1 MDKKFKITDEQNI
14 EREASLLTTFES
26 EGKEYAVYSIDRD
39 AETVN
44 IFVSR
49 IEKDENGNE
58 VLKDIES
65 PEEKQKIDNIVK
77 ELIKLPL

>member
-14 EREASLLTTFES
+14 EREANLITIFEN

-39 AETVN
+39 IETVN

-49 IEKDENGNE
+49 IEKDTNG
-58 VLKDIES
+58 VDTLKDITD
-65 PEEKQKIDNIVK
+65 PAEKLKIDNIVK
-77 ELIKLPL
+77 EMIKLPL

>member
-14 EREASLLTTFES
+14 EREANLITIFEN

-39 AETVN
+39 VETVN

-49 IEKDENGNE
+49 IEKDTNG
-58 VLKDIES
+58 VDTLKDITDQA
-65 PEEKQKIDNIVK
+65 EKLKIDNIVK
-77 ELIKLPL
+77 EMIKLPL

>member
-14 EREASLLTTFES
+14 EREANLITIFEN

-39 AETVN
+39 VETVN

-49 IEKDENGNE
+49 IEKDTNG
-58 VLKDIES
+58 VDTLKDIKD
-65 PEEKQKIDNIVK
+65 PAEKLKIDNILK
-77 ELIKLPL
+77 EMIKLPL

>member
-1 MDKKFKITDEQNI
+1 MDKKFKIMDEQNI
-14 EREASLLTTFES
+14 EREANLITIFEN

-39 AETVN
+39 TETVN

-49 IEKDENGNE
+49 VEKDPAGNDI
-58 VLKDIES
+58 LKDIEN
-65 PEEKQKIDNIVK
+65 PEEKAKIDNIVK

>member
-14 EREASLLTTFES
+14 EREANLITIFNN
-26 EGKEYAVYSIDRD
+26 EGKEYAVYSINRD
-39 AETVN
+39 VETVN

-49 IEKDENGNE
+49 IEKDAMGVE

-65 PEEKQKIDNIVK
+65 PEEKQKVDNIVK
-77 ELIKLPL
+77 EIIKLPL

>member
-14 EREASLLTTFES
+14 EREANLITIFEC
-26 EGKEYAVYSIDRD
+26 EEKEYAVYSIDRD
-39 AETVN
+39 TETVN

-49 IEKDENGNE
+49 VEKDVAGNDI
-58 VLKDIES
+58 LKDIDNA
-65 PEEKQKIDNIVK
+65 EEKAKVDNIVK

>member
-14 EREASLLTTFES
+14 EREANLITIFES
-26 EGKEYAVYSIDRD
+26 DGKEYAVYSIDRD

-44 IFVSR
+44 IFVSK
-49 IEKDENGNE
+49 IEKDQAGN
-58 VLKDIES
+58 DILRDIDNA
-65 PEEKQKIDNIVK
+65 EEKAKVDNIVK

>member
-14 EREASLLTTFES
+14 EREANLITTFET

-49 IEKDENGNE
+49 IEKDEMGNNI
-58 VLKDIES
+58 LKDIEDT
-65 PEEKQKIDNIVK
+65 EEKQKVDNIVK

>member
-14 EREASLLTTFES
+14 EREANLITIFES
-26 EGKEYAVYSIDRD
+26 DGKEYAVYSIDRD

-44 IFVSR
+44 IFVSK
-49 IEKDENGNE
+49 IEKDQAGNDILRDIDNAEENAK
-58 VLKDIES
+58 V
-65 PEEKQKIDNIVK
+65 DNIVK

>member
-14 EREASLLTTFES
+14 EREANLITIFEN

-39 AETVN
+39 VETVN

-49 IEKDENGNE
+49 IEKDTNG
-58 VLKDIES
+58 VDTLKDITDS
-65 PEEKQKIDNIVK
+65 AEKLKIDNIVK
-77 ELIKLPL
+77 EMIKLPL

>member
-14 EREASLLTTFES
+14 EREANLMTIFECD
-26 EGKEYAVYSIDRD
+26 GKEYAMYSIDRD
-39 AETVN
+39 TETVN

-49 IEKDENGNE
+49 VEKDAAGNDI
-58 VLKDIES
+58 LKDIDN
-65 PEEKQKIDNIVK
+65 PEEKQKVDNIVK

>member
-14 EREASLLTTFES
+14 EREANLITIFEN

-39 AETVN
+39 VETIN

-49 IEKDENGNE
+49 IEKDTNG
-58 VLKDIES
+58 VDTLKDITD
-65 PEEKQKIDNIVK
+65 PAEKLKIDNIVK
-77 ELIKLPL
+77 EMIKLPL

>member
-14 EREASLLTTFES
+14 EREANLITIFEN

-44 IFVSR
+44 IFVS
-49 IEKDENGNE
+49 IVTKDEFGNDI
-58 VLKDIES
+58 LKDIEN
-65 PEEKQKIDNIVK
+65 PEEKAKIDNIVK

>member
-14 EREASLLTTFES
+14 EREANLITTFES
-26 EGKEYAVYSIDRD
+26 DGKEYAVYSIDRD

-44 IFVSR
+44 IFTS
-49 IEKDENGNE
+49 ILEKDVTGNYI
-58 VLKDIES
+58 LKDIENS
-65 PEEKQKIDNIVK
+65 EEKQKIDNIVK

>member
-14 EREASLLTTFES
+14 EREANLITIFNN
-26 EGKEYAVYSIDRD
+26 EGKEYAIYSINRD

-49 IEKDENGNE
+49 IEKDAMGIEL
-58 VLKDIES
+58 LKDIEN

-77 ELIKLPL
+77 EIIKLPL

>member
-14 EREASLLTTFES
+14 EREANLITIFES
-26 EGKEYAVYSIDRD
+26 DGKEYAVYSIDRD
-39 AETVN
+39 VETVN

-49 IEKDENGNE
+49 IEKDAAGNDT
-58 VLKDIES
+58 LKDIDN
-65 PEEKQKIDNIVK
+65 PEEKVKVDNIVK

>member
-14 EREASLLTTFES
+14 EREANLITVFEN

-39 AETVN
+39 VETVN

-49 IEKDENGNE
+49 IEKGANG
-58 VLKDIES
+58 VDTLKDITD
-65 PEEKQKIDNIVK
+65 PAEKLKIDNIVK
-77 ELIKLPL
+77 EMIKLPL

>member
-14 EREASLLTTFES
+14 EREANLITTFES
-26 EGKEYAVYSIDRD
+26 DGKEYAVYSIDRD

-44 IFVSR
+44 IFTS
-49 IEKDENGNE
+49 ILEKEATGNYI
-58 VLKDIES
+58 LKDIENS
-65 PEEKQKIDNIVK
+65 EEKQKIDNIVK

>member
-1 MDKKFKITDEQNI
+1 MDNKFKITDEQNI
-14 EREASLLTTFES
+14 EREANLLTTFEND
-26 EGKEYAVYSIDRD
+26 GKQYAVYSIDRD

-49 IEKDENGNE
+49 LEKDAEGNNI
-58 VLKDIES
+58 LKDIDNS
-65 PEEKQKIDNIVK
+65 DEKQKIDNIVK

>member
-14 EREASLLTTFES
+14 EREANLITVFEN

-39 AETVN
+39 VETVN

-49 IEKDENGNE
+49 IEKDATG
-58 VLKDIES
+58 VDTLKDITD
-65 PEEKQKIDNIVK
+65 PAEKLKIDNIVK
-77 ELIKLPL
+77 EMIKLPL

>member
-14 EREASLLTTFES
+14 EREANLITVFEN

-39 AETVN
+39 VETVN

-49 IEKDENGNE
+49 IEKDANG
-58 VLKDIES
+58 VDTLKDITD
-65 PEEKQKIDNIVK
+65 PAEKRKIDNIVK
-77 ELIKLPL
+77 EMIKLPL

>member
-14 EREASLLTTFES
+14 EREANLITIFENDT
-26 EGKEYAVYSIDRD
+26 KEYAVYSIDRD

-49 IEKDENGNE
+49 VEKDTAGNDI
-58 VLKDIES
+58 LKDIDN
-65 PEEKQKIDNIVK
+65 PEEKQKVDNIVK

>member
-14 EREASLLTTFES
+14 EREANLITIFEN

-39 AETVN
+39 VETVD

-49 IEKDENGNE
+49 IEKDTNG
-58 VLKDIES
+58 VDTLKDITD
-65 PEEKQKIDNIVK
+65 PAEKLKIDNIVK
-77 ELIKLPL
+77 EMIKLPL

>member
-1 MDKKFKITDEQNI
+1 MNKKFKITDEQNI
-14 EREASLLTTFES
+14 EREANLITIFEN

-44 IFVSR
+44 IFVSI
-49 IEKDENGNE
+49 IEKDTSGND

-65 PEEKQKIDNIVK
+65 PEEKAKVDNIVK

>member
-14 EREASLLTTFES
+14 EREANLITIFENA
-26 EGKEYAVYSIDRD
+26 GKEYAVYSIDRD
-39 AETVN
+39 TETVN

-49 IEKDENGNE
+49 IEKDAAGNDI
-58 VLKDIES
+58 LKDIDDS
-65 PEEKQKIDNIVK
+65 AEKQRVDNIVK

>member
-14 EREASLLTTFES
+14 EREANLITVFEN

-39 AETVN
+39 VETVN

-49 IEKDENGNE
+49 IEKDATGADT
-58 VLKDIES
+58 LKDITD
-65 PEEKQKIDNIVK
+65 PAEKLKIDNIVK
-77 ELIKLPL
+77 EMIKLPL

>member
-14 EREASLLTTFES
+14 EREANLMTIFES
-26 EGKEYAVYSIDRD
+26 DGKEYAVYSIDRD
-39 AETVN
+39 TETVN

-49 IEKDENGNE
+49 VEKDQAGNDI
-58 VLKDIES
+58 LKDIDN
-65 PEEKQKIDNIVK
+65 PEEKQKVDNIVK